1 MGSRGVVR
9 GVRRPP
15 TAYCAPSSL
24 VVDDAHAAVEPDL
37 LAVDQRLRNFFISG
51 ESSADT
57 EIPVWEASFGAA
69 LVVDVDGVLDWNG
82 AEIADEELD
91 SVIAA

>member
-1 MGSRGVVR
+1 MFEGYDAL
-9 GVRRPP
+9 RPP
-15 TAYCAPSSL
+15 TARRQALSLTTRTRTSSL
-24 VVDDAHAAVEPDL
+24 ISLPSIS
-37 LAVDQRLRNFFISG
+37 RLRNFFISG